1 MFVTDGA
8 RFYSTCT
15 TTAHAELEYFLQGVL
30 ALQWGIYSKYLYI
43 YSIPRCF
50 YRYTVKINRICR
62 WQWQYEYTITISKEK
77 EKAKAKA
84 MGLVS
89 RRRKKGVNVV
99 RFQMA
104 STSHGAGDTHNVI
117 KVLIGVCCS

>member
-1 MFVTDGA
+1 
-8 RFYSTCT
+8 
-15 TTAHAELEYFLQGVL
+15 
-30 ALQWGIYSKYLYI
+30 
-43 YSIPRCF
+43 
-50 YRYTVKINRICR
+50 
-62 WQWQYEYTITISKEK
+62 
-77 EKAKAKA
+77 

-117 KVLIGVCCS
+117 KVLIGVCCSAVAKLGPEIGTSSSEKESGEMKEKRVATAGVWIAVPS